1 MGDIGRLRR
10 RIVVRPLTEP
20 VLAHGTSLTH
30 RAAGDGRHPLVRSRL
45 ALMLAGVWAMRRL
58 APTTDPGPDQLG

>member
-1 MGDIGRLRR
+1 MGDIGRERR

-30 RAAGDGRHPLVRSRL
+30 RAAGMADTPWSGLGWLWSWP
-45 ALMLAGVWAMRRL
+45 GCGRL